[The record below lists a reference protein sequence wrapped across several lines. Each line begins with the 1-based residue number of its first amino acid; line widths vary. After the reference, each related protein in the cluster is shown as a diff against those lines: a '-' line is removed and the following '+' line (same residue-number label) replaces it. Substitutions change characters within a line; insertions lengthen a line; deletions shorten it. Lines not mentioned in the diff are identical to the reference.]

1 MSFKNICVHSFQF
14 ARCFSKF
21 MSSTRCFIALLFF
34 SIGWK
39 KLLIMFQNSGNL
51 NVSSYLPTWITQ
63 TLDDSIIGSFICPMC
78 HWTLNVRYLILRN
91 PNSTSYWNRRGIIF
105 NSNRF
110 KPLEIFLFDGS
121 LNDSP
126 TESFHTRSPIFSDF
140 WGVIILPRAT
150 LLATRQQVACS
161 KNEKWLENPSR
172 TLIGMLTSSYVPGN
186 SSLNTKVNITFLT
199 QKHSKLEESVATN
212 TLKHRWLSVAMVLY
226 QMSCPQIAD
235 EEGLCALLSKALPD
249 LNYEGILEISPDS
262 VLIWVSKTALQ
273 PLLRAG

>member
-1 MSFKNICVHSFQF
+1 
-14 ARCFSKF
+14 
-21 MSSTRCFIALLFF
+21 
-34 SIGWK
+34 
-39 KLLIMFQNSGNL
+39 
-51 NVSSYLPTWITQ
+51 
-63 TLDDSIIGSFICPMC
+63 
-78 HWTLNVRYLILRN
+78 
-91 PNSTSYWNRRGIIF
+91 
-105 NSNRF
+105 
-110 KPLEIFLFDGS
+110 
-121 LNDSP
+121 
-126 TESFHTRSPIFSDF
+126 
-140 WGVIILPRAT
+140 
-150 LLATRQQVACS
+150 
-161 KNEKWLENPSR
+161 
-172 TLIGMLTSSYVPGN
+172 MLTSSYVPGN